1 MAYTLEI
8 PSEYGYVVL
17 GCGVLPMMMNMYMG
31 GKVMNARKEYNVPY
45 PNCYGTFDD
54 GIKKFSFSSLFSSF
68 FSTDFN
74 ESLFFFS
81 RLFLFNC
88 VCVCLATPGYHKKAD
103 EFNRVQ
109 RGHMNYSENLLGYTV
124 MSFVG
129 GFKHPIII
137 AVGGVL
143 YSFGSLLYLT
153 GYSDTSIDV
162 TNARYKKGGAIK
174 WIGFFASFYSS
185 VSMAGTIIGWW

>member
-31 GKVMNARKEYNVPY
+31 GKVMNARKEYDVPY
-45 PNCYGTFDD
+45 PNCY
-54 GIKKFSFSSLFSSF
+54 
-68 FSTDFN
+68 
-74 ESLFFFS
+74 
-81 RLFLFNC
+81 
-88 VCVCLATPGYHKKAD
+88 ATPGYHKKAD

-124 MSFVG
+124 VSFVG

-143 YSFGSLLYLT
+143 HSLGSLLYLT